1 MRQIDIAIIGG
12 GLAGSTAAAMLGR
25 AGVSAVLIDPQEVY
39 RPDFRC
45 EKLDASQV
53 QLLRKTGLDQA
64 VFAAAVHNK
73 EILVMRSRRAVER
86 RACEQYG
93 IIYDTLVNTM
103 REQISPGIERVTAKA
118 TAISTS
124 AVRQLVTLST
134 GETVDARLIVLSNG
148 LNIGLRQSLG
158 IARETISTC
167 HSISVGFNIEPAV
180 ASQFDFPALTYFPE
194 HASDRMAY
202 LTVFPVQSGMRANLF
217 VYRDMHDLWLRQ
229 MRNAPKE
236 TLVSAMPALQNLL
249 GDFSVP
255 GEVRIRP
262 VDLYRTAGHRQP
274 GVVLLGDAFAT
285 SCPAAG
291 TGVNKVL
298 TDVERLCNV
307 HIPHWLASPGMG
319 AEKIAGFYQD
329 PVKVACDA
337 ASLNKAFYLRALSTD
352 SGLSWRVRRWARS
365 FARSGIGAWRRTAG
379 PRPPGRQRLA
389 AS

>member
-25 AGVSAVLIDPQEVY
+25 AGLSAVLIDPHEVY
-39 RPDFRC
+39 PPDFRC
-45 EKLDASQV
+45 EKLDGCQV

-64 VFAAAVHNK
+64 VFAAAVLNK
-73 EILVMRSRRAVER
+73 EICVMRSRGVVER

-93 IIYDTLVNTM
+93 ILYDTLVNTM
-103 REQISPGIERVTAKA
+103 REQISPGIEFVRAKA

-167 HSISVGFNIEPAV
+167 HSISIGFDIEPAV
-180 ASQFDFPALTYFPE
+180 GSQFEFPALTYFPE

-202 LTVFPVQSGMRANLF
+202 LALFPVQSGMRTNLF

-229 MRNAPKE
+229 LRNAPKE
-236 TLVSAMPALQNLL
+236 TLVSALPALRQLL

-255 GEVRIRP
+255 GDVRVRP
-262 VDLYRTAGHRQP
+262 VDLYRTTGHRQP

-319 AEKIAGFYQD
+319 VEKIAGFYED

-337 ASLNKAFYLRALSTD
+337 ASLSKAFYLRALSTD

-365 FARSGIGAWRRTAG
+365 FARSGIGAWRRAVA

>member
-1 MRQIDIAIIGG
+1 
-12 GLAGSTAAAMLGR
+12 
-25 AGVSAVLIDPQEVY
+25 
-39 RPDFRC
+39 
-45 EKLDASQV
+45 
-53 QLLRKTGLDQA
+53 
-64 VFAAAVHNK
+64 
-73 EILVMRSRRAVER
+73 
-86 RACEQYG
+86 
-93 IIYDTLVNTM
+93 M

-134 GETVDARLIVLSNG
+134 GETVDARLVVLSNG

-158 IARETISTC
+158 IARETISAC

-236 TLVSAMPALQNLL
+236 TLVSAMPALQHLL

-262 VDLYRTAGHRQP
+262 VDLYRTTGHRQP

-298 TDVERLCNV
+298 TDVERLCKM

-319 AEKIAGFYQD
+319 AEKIAGFYED

-352 SGLSWRVRRWARS
+352 SGLSWRVRRWAPS
-365 FARSGIGAWRRTAG
+365 FARSGIGAWRRTAA
-379 PRPPGRQRLA
+379 PRPAGRQRLA

>member
-180 ASQFDFPALTYFPE
+180 AFQFDFPALTRLC
-194 HASDRMAY
+194 S
-202 LTVFPVQSGMRANLF
+202 
-217 VYRDMHDLWLRQ
+217 RQ
-229 MRNAPKE
+229 RSTIKKFW
-236 TLVSAMPALQNLL
+236 SC
-249 GDFSVP
+249 G
-255 GEVRIRP
+255 
-262 VDLYRTAGHRQP
+262 P
-274 GVVLLGDAFAT
+274 GVLSKDG
-285 SCPAAG
+285 
-291 TGVNKVL
+291 
-298 TDVERLCNV
+298 
-307 HIPHWLASPGMG
+307 LASNTELFTTP
-319 AEKIAGFYQD
+319 
-329 PVKVACDA
+329 
-337 ASLNKAFYLRALSTD
+337 
-352 SGLSWRVRRWARS
+352 W
-365 FARSGIGAWRRTAG
+365 
-379 PRPPGRQRLA
+379 
-389 AS
+389 

>member
-1 MRQIDIAIIGG
+1 MRQVDIAIIGG

-25 AGVSAVLIDPQEVY
+25 AGVSAVLIDPHEVY
-39 RPDFRC
+39 PPDFRC
-45 EKLDASQV
+45 EKLDGAQV

-64 VFAAAVHNK
+64 VFAAAVLNK
-73 EILVMRSRRAVER
+73 EIWVARSRRVVER
-86 RACEQYG
+86 RAGEQYG
-93 IIYDTLVNTM
+93 ILYDTLVNTM
-103 REQISPGIERVTAKA
+103 REQISPGIEFVRAKA

-124 AVRQLVTLST
+124 AGRQLVTLST

-148 LNIGLRQSLG
+148 LNIGLRGSLG
-158 IARETISTC
+158 ITRETISTC

-180 ASQFDFPALTYFPE
+180 GSQFDFPALTYFPE

-202 LTVFPVQSGMRANLF
+202 LTVFPVQSGVRANLF

-229 MRNAPKE
+229 LRNAPKE
-236 TLVSAMPALQNLL
+236 TLVSAMPALQHLL

-255 GEVRIRP
+255 GDVRIRP
-262 VDLYRTAGHRQP
+262 VDLYRSTGHRQP

-307 HIPHWLASPGMG
+307 HIPHWLASQGMG
-319 AEKIAGFYQD
+319 AEKIAGFYD
-329 PVKVACDA
+329 DRTKSPATPLRSPKRSICGPYRRIADYPG
-337 ASLNKAFYLRALSTD
+337 AFGAGRVLLRA
-352 SGLSWRVRRWARS
+352 
-365 FARSGIGAWRRTAG
+365 
-379 PRPPGRQRLA
+379 P
-389 AS
+389 